1 MYNQRYA
8 ETDMGN
14 SPDFVKLAES
24 YGINAE
30 RVTDVGE
37 TQKVLS
43 KALKDNEALVVDIE
57 IEKNEFIPMFPAGEP
72 VDFVL
77 GEYKYESDGVIQ
89 RVTGLFTRRGFNID
103 SIAVGASE
111 VEGLARMVFVVKGD
125 QKILEQVIKQTNKLV
140 DVVKVK
146 DLDPNNSVK
155 RELCLV
161 KVKTSDDKVRSEI
174 MQYSDVFRAQ
184 IVDVCDNNLTVEITG
199 SPSKIDSFISLL
211 KPFGIKRIARTGM
224 TAVPRGR
231 G

>member
-1 MYNQRYA
+1 
-8 ETDMGN
+8 MGEEIY
-14 SPDFVKLAES
+14 SHIIS
-24 YGINAE
+24 I
-30 RVTDVGE
+30 
-37 TQKVLS
+37 
-43 KALKDNEALVVDIE
+43 LVE
-57 IEKNEFIPMFPAGEP
+57 NK
-72 VDFVL
+72 
-77 GEYKYESDGVIQ
+77 SGVIQ

-103 SIAVGASE
+103 SIAVGNSE

-211 KPFGIKRIARTGM
+211 KPFGIKRIA
-224 TAVPRGR
+224 
-231 G
+231 

>member
-1 MYNQRYA
+1 MSEELY
-8 ETDMGN
+8 
-14 SPDFVKLAES
+14 SHVIS
-24 YGINAE
+24 I
-30 RVTDVGE
+30 
-37 TQKVLS
+37 
-43 KALKDNEALVVDIE
+43 LVE
-57 IEKNEFIPMFPAGEP
+57 NK
-72 VDFVL
+72 
-77 GEYKYESDGVIQ
+77 SGVIQ

-103 SIAVGASE
+103 SIAVG
-111 VEGLARMVFVVKGD
+111 
-125 QKILEQVIKQTNKLV
+125 QVIKQTNKLV

>member
-1 MYNQRYA
+1 MSEELY
-8 ETDMGN
+8 
-14 SPDFVKLAES
+14 SHVIS
-24 YGINAE
+24 I
-30 RVTDVGE
+30 
-37 TQKVLS
+37 
-43 KALKDNEALVVDIE
+43 LVE
-57 IEKNEFIPMFPAGEP
+57 NK
-72 VDFVL
+72 
-77 GEYKYESDGVIQ
+77 SGVIQ

-161 KVKTSDDKVRSEI
+161 KVKTS
-174 MQYSDVFRAQ
+174 
-184 IVDVCDNNLTVEITG
+184 VCDNNLTVEITG

>member
-1 MYNQRYA
+1 
-8 ETDMGN
+8 MGEEIY
-14 SPDFVKLAES
+14 SHIIS
-24 YGINAE
+24 I
-30 RVTDVGE
+30 
-37 TQKVLS
+37 
-43 KALKDNEALVVDIE
+43 LVE
-57 IEKNEFIPMFPAGEP
+57 NK
-72 VDFVL
+72 
-77 GEYKYESDGVIQ
+77 SGVIQ

-211 KPFGIKRIARTGM
+211 KPFGIKRRARTGM